1 MAEELQIAK
10 AYVQIIPSALGIQ
23 GAISQQ
29 LGGEAEAAGKSAGN
43 TIAGTIK
50 KVLAAAGI
58 GAAVKKIFSDAFA
71 QGSELEQ
78 NLGGTEAVFGEYA
91 NAIQQYAANAYKQ
104 MGLSASDYMA
114 TANKMASLF
123 QGSGLSQQRSLDLTT
138 QAMQRAADVASVM
151 GIDASWAM
159 ESIAGAAKG
168 NFEMM
173 DNLGV
178 AMNATTLQAYALEKG
193 INFKWDTASQAE
205 KSELAMRMFMERT
218 TQYAGNFAK
227 EAQTTW
233 AGSMDA
239 MKGAYENLMGNLALG
254 RDIGP
259 SMQELISTVSTFLTG
274 SFIPTVL
281 NIITALPPSIYSF
294 LTAQGPVLLKKGYEL
309 LNNMITGFVQAIPEM
324 LPKILDFVQGIG
336 EKLAAAAPTMIEK
349 GFELLSKLVEGIVTA
364 IPILIQRV
372 PEIISTFANIIND
385 NFPTIL
391 AKGAELLGKLVIGL
405 LQAIPVLVANIPK
418 IITAIV
424 DVIEA
429 FNWLNLG
436 KTIITGLGNGIK
448 SMIGFAKEAGS
459 SIFNGIKGV
468 IQNLPGTLANLGKSA
483 IHNLSAT
490 ISGLASSVKTAALKI
505 MSAIES
511 ALLNLPGKML
521 SIGKDIVTG
530 LWNGISDMVGWMTN
544 KIKDFAKSVLGG
556 IKEAL
561 GIHSPSTVF
570 RDEVGKMMALGLG
583 EGFEKNIPVKAI
595 SGGVDKVL
603 DEAKKIMNL
612 PEVVEGNSAA
622 VEMRKNLVYQQET
635 ERRQTQNPKG
645 MFGNFSGGETGQ
657 KLTIEVPVYLQE
669 REIARVITP
678 YIGEQMSWEMI

>member
-91 NAIQQYAANAYKQ
+91 NTIQQYATNAYKQ

-193 INFKWDTASQAE
+193 INFNWNTASQAE

-239 MKGAYENLMGNLALG
+239 MKGAYENLMGNIALG
-254 RDIGP
+254 KDIGP
-259 SMQELISTVSTFLTG
+259 SLQALSSTVSTFLTG

-281 NIITALPPSIYSF
+281 NIITALPPAIVTLVGNIGADLVAAIQAGATSVLPRLPQLASQVVTGFNQGIQEGLPKF
-294 LTAQGPVLLKKGYEL
+294 LEKGVEAINSLVNGILSNLPVVLLSAGTL
-309 LNNMITGFVQAIPEM
+309 ISGFLSGIFDALPMILSAGVDILINLVNGIVNNLPQIVAAAVNLIAGFVETIYTNFPQI
-324 LPKILDFVQGIG
+324 IQTGIELIG
-336 EKLAAAAPTMIEK
+336 KLAAGLIR
-349 GFELLSKLVEGIVTA
+349 A
-364 IPILIQRV
+364 IPDLVSKI
-372 PEIISTFANIIND
+372 PEIIGAVTKRFSETDWGEIGVNII
-385 NFPTIL
+385 
-391 AKGAELLGKLVIGL
+391 KGIA
-405 LQAIPVLVANIPK
+405 
-418 IITAIV
+418 
-424 DVIEA
+424 
-429 FNWLNLG
+429 
-436 KTIITGLGNGIK
+436 TGLK
-448 SMIGFAKEAGS
+448 SALGMIGD
-459 SIFNGIKGV
+459 
-468 IQNLPGTLANLGKSA
+468 
-483 IHNLSAT
+483 
-490 ISGLASSVKTAALKI
+490 ALKDV
-505 MSAIES
+505 AKW
-511 ALLNLPGKML
+511 ALN
-521 SIGKDIVTG
+521 
-530 LWNGISDMVGWMTN
+530 
-544 KIKDFAKSVLGG
+544 A

-595 SGGVDKVL
+595 SGGVDKAL
-603 DEAKKIMNL
+603 DEARKIMNL
-612 PEVVEGNSAA
+612 PEVVEGSSAA

-645 MFGNFSGGETGQ
+645 MFGNFSGREAERR
-657 KLTIEVPVYLQE
+657 LTIEVPVYLQD
-669 REIARVITP
+669 REIARAITP
-678 YIGEQMSWEMI
+678 YIGEQMSWEMM